1 MSGAG
6 PSAPVASGVE
16 ISYPR
21 RLRDVADAQPDT
33 IALRFRALTGEQQA
47 VTFGELDRR
56 SDQLAGAL
64 VARGVRGGALVPLA
78 LRNSPE
84 LIECIV
90 AAWKL
95 GAVPVPLRWDLP
107 EWELTRLLEVVGADV
122 EIGPTD
128 LAWIRATE
136 DDPVP
141 DLPDV
146 VSPMTHGI
154 CSSGSSGRPKVIL
167 IQRPALWTDE
177 LAAAFPDAWMEV
189 PRPQVV
195 LVPGPMYHSNG
206 FATLRNVMAGDQVIL
221 LEKFD
226 AAAVVDLIEEHQVTT
241 ITATTTM
248 LQRIADLPDIDDRDL
263 SSLVWVLQ
271 GAAVIGASLV
281 RRWTA
286 LVGAERFFMAYGMTE
301 GLGLCAV
308 RGDEW
313 LARPGTV
320 GRGYRE
326 TEVRILDDELKE
338 VPRGELGTVYLR
350 SPTGDLY
357 EYLGTPEV
365 RAPTVDG
372 FATAGDAGWLDDDG
386 YVYVTDRR
394 ADMIVTGG
402 ANVYPAEVEQALVD
416 HPDVVDVVVIGL
428 ADPEW
433 GRRVH
438 AIVQAR
444 DAARPPTT
452 ESVVAFAK
460 SRLAPYKV
468 PKTVEVVDRIPRSE
482 ATKVSRIALVRDREP

>member
-6 PSAPVASGVE
+6 PSAPEGSGDE
-16 ISYPR
+16 ISYPS
-21 RLRDVADAQPDT
+21 RLREVARAQPDAT
-33 IALRFRALTGEQQA
+33 AVRFVATTGEQHA
-47 VTFGELDRR
+47 ISFGELDRR
-56 SDQLAGAL
+56 SDQLAGEL
-64 VARGVRGGALVPLA
+64 RARGVRAGGRVALA

-84 LIECIV
+84 LIECIF

-107 EWELTRLLEVVGADV
+107 DWELSRLLEVVAADV
-122 EIGPTD
+122 EIGPDD
-128 LAWIRATE
+128 LGWIRGTATAV
-136 DDPVP
+136 VP
-141 DLPDV
+141 ELPDA

-154 CSSGSSGRPKVIL
+154 CSSGSSGLPKVIL
-167 IQRPALWTDE
+167 IRRPAVWTDD

-206 FATLRNVMAGDQVIL
+206 FATLRNVLAGDQVLL

-226 AAAVVDLIEEHQVTT
+226 AATVLDLIEQHRVTT

-248 LQRIADLPDIDDRDL
+248 LRRIADQPDIDRRDL
-263 SSLVWVLQ
+263 SSLMWVLQ
-271 GAAVIGASLV
+271 GAAVIAPSLV
-281 RRWTA
+281 RRWID
-286 LVGAERFFMAYGMTE
+286 LVGAERLFMAYGMTE

-313 LARPGTV
+313 SARPGTI

-326 TEVRILDDELKE
+326 TEVRVMDDELRE
-338 VPRGELGTVYLR
+338 VAPGELGTVYLR

-357 EYLGTPEV
+357 EYLGSTES

-372 FATAGDAGWLDDDG
+372 FASAGDVGWVDEEGFL
-386 YVYVTDRR
+386 YITDRR

-402 ANVYPAEVEQALVD
+402 ANVYPAEVEQALAD
-416 HPDVVDVVVIGL
+416 HPDVADVVVIGL

-438 AIVQAR
+438 AVVEAR
-444 DAARPPTT
+444 DPARPPTT

-482 ATKVSRIALVRDREP
+482 ATKVSRAALVRAREV